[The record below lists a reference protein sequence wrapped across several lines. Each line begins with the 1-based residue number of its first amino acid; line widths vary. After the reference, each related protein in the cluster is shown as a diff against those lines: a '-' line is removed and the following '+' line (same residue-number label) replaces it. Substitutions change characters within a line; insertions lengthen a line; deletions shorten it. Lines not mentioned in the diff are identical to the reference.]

1 MDIKLEV
8 IPSSTEVYKNRVF
21 GMPTTKMTRHQRVS
35 FSAMIKIAFDEL
47 KNSEDK
53 NKLTFEYNTNSFFE
67 LIGIKNERK
76 GSHLFSKVFVD
87 EDGWNEKSD
96 EYALETTLS
105 DLIKK
110 SVSFRHKNDEGKIYQ
125 VEETSMISY
134 FSLTREKIKFSLSP
148 WIAERVV
155 NMNSGYIMQMPTI
168 ASFKSGYAVTLFEQL
183 EQRRDFKTWKTSIK
197 ILRRIFGIEDNS
209 YQRFNNFRLKVLDVA
224 KDEINEKTNYTLA
237 YELIKKGRSIDRI
250 SFTWHIKKDED
261 PYTQWKSFIRTT
273 FIDEPLLKSKVGG
286 SAKLHLIKVNSKG
299 LLYNQYNSDYV
310 YSSEEAKVIWK
321 YMFDNQELLLIK
333 NKTKDDDTPVDLD
346 NTKDY
351 SAFIGKD
358 YLFDDDLYPNI
369 ILITPVKDKL
379 KVRVYDG
386 TTFILTETE
395 LTEGVKF

>member
-299 LLYNQYNSDYV
+299 LLYNQYNSDYA

>member
-286 SAKLHLIKVNSKG
+286 SVKLHLIKVNSKG
-299 LLYNQYNSDYV
+299 LLYNQYNSDYA

-333 NKTKDDDTPVDLD
+333 NKTKDDDTPIDLD